1 MEPYLYRGMKMSD
14 VDGKEQELSVKHI
27 IRQYM
32 KDQLNELKE
41 GKQET
46 NNSFVF
52 LENSTLNMLI
62 LSLLMNGQR
71 RTYGEVNEDS
81 QVKNVEELEHII
93 ADSKKDFE
101 EILALLK
108 EKF

>member
-1 MEPYLYRGMKMSD
+1 MSD
-14 VDGKEQELSVKHI
+14 LDGKEQNLVMQHVIS
-27 IRQYM
+27 QFM
-32 KDQLNELKE
+32 KDQLNGLKE
-41 GKQET
+41 DKRET

-71 RTYGEVNEDS
+71 RTYGEVNADS
-81 QVKNVEELEHII
+81 EEETLEKLDHVI
-93 ADSKKDFE
+93 ADNKKDFE
-101 EILALLK
+101 EILTLLK

>member
-1 MEPYLYRGMKMSD
+1 MEPSVYRGMKMSD
-14 VDGKEQELSVKHI
+14 VDGKEQESLVKHI
-27 IRQYM
+27 IQQFM

-62 LSLLMNGQR
+62 ISLLMNGQR